1 MNVTI
6 KKAVRKEIQTNL
18 VKLCLHDKVREDDKM
33 LSVLQA
39 YIGVMMEDACMG
51 IDMCF
56 REGAM
61 RAPPGPLPNEPR
73 LGPRGGGSPA

>member
-1 MNVTI
+1 M
-6 KKAVRKEIQTNL
+6 QTNL
-18 VKLCLHDKVREDDKM
+18 VKLCLHEKVRDDDEM

-73 LGPRGGGSPA
+73 LGPQGAVPLLEEDEEDKILP